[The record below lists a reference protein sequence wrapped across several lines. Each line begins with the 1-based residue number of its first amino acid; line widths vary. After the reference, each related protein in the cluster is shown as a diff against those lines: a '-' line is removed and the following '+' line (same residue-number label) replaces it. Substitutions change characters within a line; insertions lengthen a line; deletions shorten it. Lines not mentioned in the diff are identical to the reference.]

1 MKLSIRRRLNNCD
14 FLYLSRA
21 GMRFDLLQTQQS
33 PVSLDSIA
41 QSVHEA
47 AHAIALGPVLACC
60 CMDRALDIQYMQEGR
75 KGKDCLYQILV
86 VLRSGADPASSLVR
100 LKHHRA
106 TEAIDS
112 VDAQCNLYYYSK

>member
-75 KGKDCLYQILV
+75 KGKDKYLLY
-86 VLRSGADPASSLVR
+86 SDPGADPASSLVR